1 MPHISDGDLHA
12 WIDGAFPQD
21 SPEGQSVRKH
31 LDTCPD
37 CRSRLEDA
45 RHFVAEA
52 GEILAAV
59 TPDLERRP
67 AFDEIQARA
76 AEADLRR
83 EDQDRG
89 RSSGPLRARWRSVE
103 RLAWAATVVLALG
116 AGWIGRTVL
125 IDRGWSDPFHE
136 SALDQEPVEEMQAVG
151 PLDDEAPPPATPLS
165 SEAFGADTGDPDRA
179 NRAERVENA
188 AGAPARRD
196 GAAKTVA
203 EPDAA
208 GELGRRERSD
218 AVATAEAEVGVELDR
233 VDAAPDLKRERESR
247 LEENLAPSDT
257 LDARLFVQPTA
268 IQPAQDPWHQLPDRR
283 RSPAAGETGTC
294 FRVETGWSTGVAS
307 LPGRIELSRNEVE
320 TRPEDDVFAVTV
332 LDGSLEA
339 VLESVWAVF
348 GADSLWVRFVIGPDA
363 DVFTIRVGHAG
374 LEWVGEARTLS
385 PSAPVQPRQRR
396 GPVRLVPIGC
406 P

>member
-1 MPHISDGDLHA
+1 MPHISDGNLHA
-12 WIDGAFPQD
+12 WIDGAIPKD

-52 GEILAAV
+52 GEILAAA
-59 TPDLERRP
+59 TPDLESMP
-67 AFDEIQARA
+67 AFEEIQARV
-76 AEADLRR
+76 AEADLRGD
-83 EDQDRG
+83 DQGRG
-89 RSSGPLRARWRSVE
+89 RSRGSLRAKWRSFE

-136 SALDQEPVEEMQAVG
+136 SALDEESLAEMQSVG
-151 PLDDEAPPPATPLS
+151 SLEDEAPPPATPLS
-165 SEAFGADTGDPDRA
+165 SEGFGADTGDPDRA
-179 NRAERVENA
+179 DKSEPVENA
-188 AGAPARRD
+188 AAEPSRREE
-196 GAAKTVA
+196 AAKRVA
-203 EPDAA
+203 EPDVA

-218 AVATAEAEVGVELDR
+218 AVAPAEFELDA
-233 VDAAPDLKRERESR
+233 VDAAPDPKRDRESR
-247 LEENLAPSDT
+247 LEEKVAQPDT
-257 LDARLFVQPTA
+257 LNSRLFVQPTA
-268 IQPAQDPWHQLPDRR
+268 VQPAQDLWHQLPDRR

-307 LPGRIELSRNEVE
+307 LPGRIELSRIDAE
-320 TRPEDDVFAVTV
+320 TRPEDDVFGVAV

-339 VLESVWAVF
+339 VLESVWAAF
-348 GADSLWVRFVIGPDA
+348 GADSLWVRFVIGPEA
-363 DVFTIRVGHAG
+363 DVFTIRAG
-374 LEWVGEARTLS
+374 RAGPEWVGEARTLS

>member
-1 MPHISDGDLHA
+1 MPHISDGNLHA
-12 WIDGAFPQD
+12 WIDGAFPKD
-21 SPEGQSVRKH
+21 SPEGLSVSKH

-52 GEILAAV
+52 GEILAAA
-59 TPDLERRP
+59 TPDLESVP
-67 AFDEIQARA
+67 AFEEIQARA
-76 AEADLRR
+76 AEADLRG
-83 EDQDRG
+83 DDHGRG
-89 RSSGPLRARWRSVE
+89 RIGGSLRAKWRSFE

-136 SALDQEPVEEMQAVG
+136 SALDQEPVAENQAVG
-151 PLDDEAPPPATPLS
+151 SLEDEVRPSSTPLS
-165 SEAFGADTGDPDRA
+165 SEGLGADTEDPDRA
-179 NRAERVENA
+179 NKDEPVENA
-188 AGAPARRD
+188 AAAPSRREE
-196 GAAKTVA
+196 AAKTVA

-218 AVATAEAEVGVELDR
+218 AVAPAELEVGVELDA
-233 VDAAPDLKRERESR
+233 VDAAPDLKRDRESR
-247 LEENLAPSDT
+247 LEENVAQPDT
-257 LDARLFVQPTA
+257 LSARLFVQPSA
-268 IQPAQDPWHQLPDRR
+268 VQPAQDPWHQLPDRR
-283 RSPAAGETGTC
+283 RSPAAAETGTC

-307 LPGRIELSRNEVE
+307 LPGRIELSPIDAE
-320 TRPEDDVFAVTV
+320 TRPEDNVFGVSV
-332 LDGSLEA
+332 LDGSLDA
-339 VLESVWAVF
+339 VLESVWAAF
-348 GADSLWVRFVIGPDA
+348 GADSLWVRIVTGPEA
-363 DVFTIRVGHAG
+363 DVFTIRAGRVGM
-374 LEWVGEARTLS
+374 EWVGEARTLS

>member
-1 MPHISDGDLHA
+1 MPHISDGSLHA
-12 WIDGAFPQD
+12 WIDGAFPED

-52 GEILAAV
+52 GEILAAA
-59 TPDLERRP
+59 TPDLESMP
-67 AFDEIQARA
+67 AFEEIQARA
-76 AEADLRR
+76 AEADQE
-83 EDQDRG
+83 EDHGRTRSRG
-89 RSSGPLRARWRSVE
+89 SLRARWRSFE

-136 SALDQEPVEEMQAVG
+136 SALDQEPVEEMEAVG
-151 PLDDEAPPPATPLS
+151 SLEDEVRPSSPPLS
-165 SEAFGADTGDPDRA
+165 SEGFGADTGDPDRA
-179 NRAERVENA
+179 NRDERVENA
-188 AGAPARRD
+188 AAPPSRRD
-196 GAAKTVA
+196 GVSKTVA

-208 GELGRRERSD
+208 GESGRRERSD
-218 AVATAEAEVGVELDR
+218 AVAPDELELDA
-233 VDAAPDLKRERESR
+233 VAASPDLKLDREAR
-247 LEENLAPSDT
+247 LEENVAQADT
-257 LDARLFVQPTA
+257 SNARIAAQPTA
-268 IQPAQDPWHQLPDRR
+268 IHPAQDPWHQLPDRR
-283 RSPAAGETGTC
+283 RSPAVEETGTC

-307 LPGRIELSRNEVE
+307 LPGRIELSRIDAE
-320 TRPEDDVFAVTV
+320 TRPEDDVFGVAV

-339 VLESVWAVF
+339 VLESVWAAF
-348 GADSLWVRFVIGPDA
+348 GADSLWVRFVIGPEA
-363 DVFTIRVGHAG
+363 DVFTIRAGHAG
-374 LEWVGEARTLS
+374 LEWIGEARTLS